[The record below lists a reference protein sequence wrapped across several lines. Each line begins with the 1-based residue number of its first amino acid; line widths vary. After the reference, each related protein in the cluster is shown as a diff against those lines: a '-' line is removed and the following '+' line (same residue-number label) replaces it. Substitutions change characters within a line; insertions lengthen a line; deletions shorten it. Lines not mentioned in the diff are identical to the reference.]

1 MYVEIPHLFLFLRL
15 FFFFIS
21 YTRRKILPGNTNLPV
36 FKHPENYSLVL
47 IRDRVITILDQLS
60 KRKSQFR
67 NYPHCVHPLSLCT
80 HTFQSVS
87 RDQKSSDRTEI

>member
-1 MYVEIPHLFLFLRL
+1 MWKFRIFFFFFVFFFFFLFLIHEGK
-15 FFFFIS
+15 F
-21 YTRRKILPGNTNLPV
+21 YPNLPV